1 MSISPHAD
9 EKRVKAPDIDYIP
22 AQVASTSLFS
32 DQALT
37 VPGDQTSPSL
47 QLSCLVEADPEPLYL
62 TISVNSEIGEL
73 KELIHEKRKWRS
85 LSGTDAIDLI
95 LFKVSTGH
103 FYECHH

>member
-9 EKRVKAPDIDYIP
+9 ENRVKAPDIAYIP

-47 QLSCLVEADPEPLYL
+47 QLCCLVEADHEPLYL
-62 TISVNSEIGEL
+62 TVSVNSEIGEL
-73 KELIHEKRKWRS
+73 KELIHGKCKWRS
-85 LSGTDAIDLI
+85 LSGTNAIDLI

-103 FYECHH
+103 LYEYQH